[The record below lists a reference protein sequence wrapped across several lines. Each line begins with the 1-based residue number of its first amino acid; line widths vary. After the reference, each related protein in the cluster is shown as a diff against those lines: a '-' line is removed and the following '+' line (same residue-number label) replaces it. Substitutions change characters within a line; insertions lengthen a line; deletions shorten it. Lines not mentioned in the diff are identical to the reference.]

1 MPFTRVRPCETMPVM
16 YRKILVG
23 YRHDRHG
30 GDALALGR
38 ALAAAGSVEDVILA
52 EVVEHATLF
61 RAESRTRAAEQRLE
75 GGSGGWP
82 QGVRVTTRAAVGGT
96 PAEALLSLVESEGA
110 DLVVLGSTH
119 RGFTG
124 RVLMGTTAGSILS
137 RVRVPV
143 AIAPTR
149 FAQAPSSLRAVG
161 VAFDGFAESRAALR
175 WAADF
180 ASKLGAELKL
190 VAVVEPL
197 PTPLETWDA
206 SLPVEAWGSGLT
218 YVQTAEWNEGMHK
231 RMSQDLVA
239 AAASVGRTD
248 AATIVVV
255 GDARHELE
263 TASEELDL
271 LVVGSHRR
279 GRVDGVMLGS
289 VSRGLAHSCAA
300 ALVVVPSPG
309 GAAQSGDESSAAS
322 AV

>member
-1 MPFTRVRPCETMPVM
+1 M

-30 GDALALGR
+30 RDALALGR
-38 ALAAAGSVEDVILA
+38 ALAAAGSVKDVVLA
-52 EVVEHATLF
+52 EVVDHATIL

-75 GGSGGWP
+75 DAAGAWP
-82 QGVRVTTRAAVGGT
+82 QGVRVTARAAVGGT

-119 RGFTG
+119 RGFTK

-143 AIAPTR
+143 AIAPTH
-149 FAQAPSSLRAVG
+149 FAQAPSALRAVG
-161 VAFDGFAESRAALR
+161 VAFDGFVESRAALR

-197 PTPLETWDA
+197 ATPLETWGG
-206 SLPVEAWGSGLT
+206 PVPAEAWGSGLT
-218 YVQTAEWNEGMHK
+218 YVQTAEWNEGMQK
-231 RMSQDLVA
+231 RISQDLVA

-248 AATIVVV
+248 AATVVVV

-263 TASEELDL
+263 TASNELDL

-279 GRVDGVMLGS
+279 GRVEGVMLGS

-309 GAAQSGDESSAAS
+309 DMAQSGDESNAGAA
-322 AV
+322 V